1 MDAAARTAHDSALQ
15 PFSEME
21 HYKHADELP
30 PEIMADSYDKLER
43 LCLKYMNEDDFSKVE
58 QAYCFAAE
66 KHCNQKRRSGEMYIN
81 HPVEVAIILAD
92 LKMDCD
98 VVCAALLHDTV
109 EDTETSLADVSGLFG
124 DTVAELVDGVTK
136 LTNIEVDSM
145 DEKQALTLRKMFL
158 AMSRTSAASS
168 LSLPTVCT
176 TCAPL
181 RPCVR
186 TVACLRPARPWTC
199 MRPWPTVWA

>member
-1 MDAAARTAHDSALQ
+1 
-15 PFSEME
+15 
-21 HYKHADELP
+21 
-30 PEIMADSYDKLER
+30 
-43 LCLKYMNEDDFSKVE
+43 
-58 QAYCFAAE
+58 
-66 KHCNQKRRSGEMYIN
+66 MYIN

-124 DTVAELVDGVTK
+124 ETVAGLVDGVTK

-158 AMSRTSAASS
+158 AMSKDIRVIIVKLADR
-168 LSLPTVCT
+168 CI
-176 TCAPL
+176 TCARLPL
-181 RPCVR
+181 CAR
-186 TVACLRPARPWTC
+186 TAACLRHARPWTC
-199 MRPWPTVWA
+199 TRLWPTAWA